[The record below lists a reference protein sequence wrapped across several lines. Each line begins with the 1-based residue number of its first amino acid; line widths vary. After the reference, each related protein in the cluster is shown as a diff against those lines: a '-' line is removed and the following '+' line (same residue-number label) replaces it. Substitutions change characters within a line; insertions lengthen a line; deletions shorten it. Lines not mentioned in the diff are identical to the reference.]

1 MSLSY
6 LLFAGKYSIMTSYFS
21 NAFLYFFL
29 PASILG
35 FLIMPKRAKK
45 YFLLAASL
53 IYFWLVSGK
62 LIIYLLLSI
71 LAVHYFGLWLDR
83 IQRKQS
89 EAVKAAEK
97 EERKQIKKS
106 FQKKSRLVLGFAAFL
121 HIGLLLVLKYS
132 PFFTENLNAVL
143 AALNVSTRLEIPSY
157 LMPIGISFYSLQAV
171 SYLFDVYR
179 GTTKA
184 DDNIFRL
191 GLFMSFF
198 PQFVEG
204 PICRYNQTA
213 EKLWSVTQIDYHRF
227 LLGIQRILFG
237 YMKKLV
243 VADRLNP
250 FVNEAFDRYANYDG
264 PMLAL
269 GALLYTVQ
277 LYMDFSGTM
286 DAVVGIGIIFG
297 VEMPENFRRPFFSKT
312 ISEFWQRWHITLGT
326 WFKDYI
332 FYPVTMSKPM
342 KSLTSSARKKLGNH
356 FGPLLAGSIALFCVW
371 FCNGL
376 WHGSA
381 WHYIFFGMYHFV
393 LILCGSLIAPA
404 VKLFNEKLHI
414 NPERLPYRIFQILRS
429 AVLVVFGELFFRANG
444 LRAAFEM
451 TKLMFT
457 KVHFTALSDSTL
469 KPFGIDTKD
478 LFIVGVVVLIVFIVG
493 LLKEKGI
500 DVNERIASQNV
511 VVRRIILYAL
521 IMFIIIFGAYGPGYV
536 PVDPMYA
543 EF

>member
-35 FLIMPKRAKK
+35 FLIMPKKAKK

-83 IQRKQS
+83 IQKKQS

-97 EERKQIKKS
+97 EERKQIKKG

-132 PFFTENLNAVL
+132 PFFTENLNAIL

-198 PQFVEG
+198 PQIVEG

-213 EKLWSVTQIDYHRF
+213 EKLWNVTQIDYHRF
-227 LLGIQRILFG
+227 LLGLQRILFG

-250 FVNEAFDRYANYDG
+250 FVNEAFDHYANYNG

-342 KSLTSSARKKLGNH
+342 KNLTSSARKKLGNH

-414 NPERLPYRIFQILRS
+414 NPEKLPYRIFQILRS

-457 KVHFTALSDSTL
+457 KVHFTTLSDSTL

-500 DVNERIASQNV
+500 DVNERVASQNV

>member
-198 PQFVEG
+198 PQIVEG

>member
-83 IQRKQS
+83 IQKKQS

-97 EERKQIKKS
+97 EERKQIKKG

-198 PQFVEG
+198 PQIVEG

-213 EKLWSVTQIDYHRF
+213 EKLWNVTQIDYHRF
-227 LLGIQRILFG
+227 LLGLQRILFG

-250 FVNEAFDRYANYDG
+250 FVNEAFDHYANYDG

-342 KSLTSSARKKLGNH
+342 KKLTSSACKKLGNH

-371 FCNGL
+371 LSNGL
-376 WHGSA
+376 WHGA
-381 WHYIFFGMYHFV
+381 GWNYIFFGMYHFV

-404 VKLFNEKLHI
+404 VTAFNQKLHL
-414 NPERLPYRIFQILRS
+414 NPESFVYRAFRILRTS
-429 AVLVVFGELFFRANG
+429 LLVVIGEMFFRADSVKKG
-444 LRAAFEM
+444 LFM
-451 TKLMFT
+451 FKKLLT
-457 KVHFTALSDSTL
+457 DHTWQPVNTAVSKLVRVDN
-469 KPFGIDTKD
+469 KD
-478 LFIVGVVVLIVFIVG
+478 LLVVLVAVIIVFIVG
-493 LLKEKGI
+493 LLNEKGI
-500 DVNERIASQNV
+500 IVRESLSKKNV
-511 VVRRIILYAL
+511 LVRWIIIYAL
-521 IMFIIIFGAYGPGYV
+521 VMFIFVFGAYGPDYI

-543 EF
+543 GF

>member
-35 FLIMPKRAKK
+35 FFVMPKKAKK
-45 YFLLAASL
+45 YFLLVASL
-53 IYFWLVSGK
+53 VYFWLVSGK

-83 IQRKQS
+83 IRTRQA
-89 EAVKAAEK
+89 EVVKAAEK

-106 FQKKSRLVLGFAAFL
+106 FQKKSRLVLGFAAVL

-132 PFFTENLNAVL
+132 PFFTENLNAL
-143 AALNVSTRLEIPSY
+143 LEALNVSTRLEIPSY
-157 LMPIGISFYSLQAV
+157 LMPIGISFYTLQAV

-179 GTTKA
+179 GTAKA
-184 DDNIFRL
+184 DENIFRL

-198 PQFVEG
+198 PQIVEG

-213 EKLWSVTQIDYHRF
+213 ERLWNVTQIDYHNF

-250 FVNEAFDRYANYDG
+250 FINEAFDHYADYDG
-264 PMLAL
+264 PLLAL

-286 DAVVGIGIIFG
+286 DAVVGIGQIFG

-342 KSLTSSARKKLGNH
+342 KKLTSAGRKKLGNH
-356 FGPLLAGSIALFCVW
+356 FGPLLSGAVALFCVW

-393 LILCGSLIAPA
+393 LILSGEIIAPA
-404 VKLFNEKLHI
+404 VKLFQSKLHI
-414 NPERLPYRIFQILRS
+414 DPEKLPYRIFQILRS
-429 AVLVVFGELFFRANG
+429 TVLVIFGELFFRANG
-444 LRAAFEM
+444 LRAGFAM
-451 TKLMFT
+451 TKIMFT
-457 KVHFTALSDSTL
+457 KVHFTALNDVTL
-469 KPFGIDTKD
+469 RPFGIDTKD

-493 LLKEKGI
+493 LLKEKGV

-511 VVRRIILYAL
+511 VVRRVILYAL

>member
-83 IQRKQS
+83 IQKKQS

-97 EERKQIKKS
+97 EERKQIKKG

-198 PQFVEG
+198 PQIVEG

-213 EKLWSVTQIDYHRF
+213 EKLWNVTQIDYHRF
-227 LLGIQRILFG
+227 LLGLQRILFG

-250 FVNEAFDRYANYDG
+250 FVNEAFDHYANYNG

-414 NPERLPYRIFQILRS
+414 NPEKLPYRIFQILRS

-451 TKLMFT
+451 TRLMFT
-457 KVHFTALSDSTL
+457 RVHFTALNDSAL

-500 DVNERIASQNV
+500 DVNEKVASQNV

>member
-6 LLFAGKYSIMTSYFS
+6 LLFAGKYSIMTSYFA

-35 FLIMPKRAKK
+35 FFIMPKKAKK

-62 LIIYLLLSI
+62 LIVYLLLSI
-71 LAVHYFGLWLDR
+71 LSVHYFGLWLDR
-83 IQRKQS
+83 IRTKQS
-89 EAVKAAEK
+89 QAVKEAEK

-132 PFFTENLNAVL
+132 PFFTQNINSLLE
-143 AALNVSTRLEIPSY
+143 ALNVSTQLEIPSY
-157 LMPIGISFYSLQAV
+157 LMPIGISFYTLQAV

-184 DDNIFRL
+184 DENIFRL
-191 GLFMSFF
+191 ALFMSFF
-198 PQFVEG
+198 PQIVEG

-213 EKLWSVTQIDYHRF
+213 DKLWNVTQIDYHNF
-227 LLGIQRILFG
+227 LLGLQRILFG

-250 FVNEAFDRYANYDG
+250 FVNEAFDHYSNYNG

-286 DAVVGIGIIFG
+286 DAVVGIGQIFG
-297 VEMPENFRRPFFSKT
+297 IEMPENFRRPFFSKT

-342 KSLTSSARKKLGNH
+342 KKLTSSARKKLGNH
-356 FGPLLAGSIALFCVW
+356 FGPLLSGAFALFCVW

-381 WHYIFFGMYHFV
+381 WHYIFFGMYHFA
-393 LILCGSLIAPA
+393 LILCGEIIAPA
-404 VKLFNEKLHI
+404 VNFVNSKLHI
-414 NPERLPYRIFQILRS
+414 NPEKLPYRIFQILRS

-444 LRAAFEM
+444 LRAGFAM
-451 TKLMFT
+451 TKIMFT
-457 KVHFTALSDSTL
+457 KVSFTALNDQNL
-469 KPFGIDTKD
+469 RPFGIDSKD
-478 LFIVGVVVLIVFIVG
+478 LFIVGVVVLIVFVVG

-500 DVNERIASQNV
+500 DVNERIASQNI
-511 VVRRIILYAL
+511 VVRRVILYAL
-521 IMFIIIFGAYGPGYV
+521 IMFIIVFGAYGPGYV

>member
-132 PFFTENLNAVL
+132 PFFTENLNVVL

-198 PQFVEG
+198 PQIVEG

-250 FVNEAFDRYANYDG
+250 FVNEAFDHYANYDG

>member
-198 PQFVEG
+198 PQIVEG

-250 FVNEAFDRYANYDG
+250 FVNEAFDHYANYDG

-444 LRAAFEM
+444 LRAVFEM

>member
-21 NAFLYFFL
+21 NAFLYFLL

-198 PQFVEG
+198 PQIVEG

-250 FVNEAFDRYANYDG
+250 FVNEAFDHYANYDG

>member
-6 LLFAGKYSIMTSYFS
+6 LLFAGKYSIMTSYFA
-21 NAFLYFFL
+21 NVFLYIFL
-29 PASILG
+29 PASIMG
-35 FLIMPKRAKK
+35 FFVMPKKAKK

-53 IYFWLVSGK
+53 IYFWLVAGK
-62 LIIYLLLSI
+62 LIIYPLLSI

-83 IQRKQS
+83 IRTKQTLALK
-89 EAVKAAEK
+89 EAEK
-97 EERKQIKKS
+97 EEKKQIKKS
-106 FQKKSRLVLGFAAFL
+106 FQRKSRLVLGFAAVL

-132 PFFTENLNAVL
+132 PFFTENLNSLLEV
-143 AALNVSTRLEIPSY
+143 LNVSTRLEVPSY
-157 LMPIGISFYSLQAV
+157 LMPIGISFYTLQAV

-179 GTTKA
+179 GTTQA

-198 PQFVEG
+198 PQIVEG

-213 EKLWSVTQIDYHRF
+213 EKLWNVTQIDYHRF

-250 FVNEAFDRYANYDG
+250 FVKEAFDNYASYDG

-286 DAVVGIGIIFG
+286 DAVVGMGQIFG

-342 KSLTSSARKKLGNH
+342 KKLTGSARKKLGNH
-356 FGPLLAGSIALFCVW
+356 FGPLLSGSIALFCVW

-381 WHYIFFGMYHFV
+381 WNYIFFGMYHFV
-393 LILCGSLIAPA
+393 LILCGDIILPA
-404 VKLFNEKLHI
+404 VKFFQTKLHI
-414 NPERLPYRIFQILRS
+414 NPEKLPYRIFQILRS

-444 LRAAFEM
+444 LRAGFAM
-451 TKLMFT
+451 TKIMFT
-457 KVHFTALSDSTL
+457 RVNFTALNDQTL
-469 KPFGIDTKD
+469 RPFGIDTKD
-478 LFIVGVVVLIVFIVG
+478 LFIVGVAVLLVFIIG

-500 DVNERIASQNV
+500 DVNERVACQNI

-521 IMFIIIFGAYGPGYV
+521 IMFIIVFGAYGPGYV

>member
-198 PQFVEG
+198 PQIVEG

-250 FVNEAFDRYANYDG
+250 FVNEAFDHYANYDG

-536 PVDPMYA
+536 HVDPMYA

>member
-198 PQFVEG
+198 PQIVEG

-250 FVNEAFDRYANYDG
+250 FVNEAFDHYANYDG